1 MPLYILYFLLLLICL
16 LDYPIEQMKEI
27 FYISFVVC
35 RYVTTS
41 FESGQFSFTDIQ
53 TLLPLRN
60 GHIYMRDAECAEA
73 NEKSIFRFII
83 FELLSFLYKNRTFNL
98 GLTFN

>member
-35 RYVTTS
+35 RYVTTF

-53 TLLPLRN
+53 TPPPTQKWSYLHERCE
-60 GHIYMRDAECAEA
+60 MC
-73 NEKSIFRFII
+73 
-83 FELLSFLYKNRTFNL
+83 
-98 GLTFN
+98 